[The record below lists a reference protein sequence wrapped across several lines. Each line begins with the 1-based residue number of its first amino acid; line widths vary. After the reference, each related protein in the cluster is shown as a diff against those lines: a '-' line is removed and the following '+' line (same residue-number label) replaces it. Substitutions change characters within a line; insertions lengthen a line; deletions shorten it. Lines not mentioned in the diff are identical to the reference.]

1 MELELNTKPY
11 VIGIA
16 GGTGSGKTTFSRELV
31 ATLMTNKIV
40 YLSHDSYYRD
50 LSDLPFSERVKQNF
64 DHPDALE
71 TDLMIKHL
79 EILRSGK
86 AVDIPIYDFVEHTRA
101 KETEHVEPQPVILIE
116 GILIF
121 AVKELR
127 DLMDMKIFVDTDA
140 DIRFMRRLTRDMEE
154 RGRSLKSVCDQY
166 LNVVRPMHEA
176 FVEPSKR
183 YADIIVPRGG
193 RNHAALDMVAAK
205 ILSHMGQAERNSLPE
220 TE

>member
-1 MELELNTKPY
+1 MDAPFAREPY

-50 LSDLPFSERVKQNF
+50 QSNVPFSERVKVNY
-64 DHPDALE
+64 DHPDSLE
-71 TDLMIKHL
+71 TELMIKHI
-79 EILRSGK
+79 EKLRSYQP
-86 AVDIPIYDFVEHTRA
+86 VDIPIYDFVEHTRA
-101 KETEHVEPQPVILIE
+101 KETEHIEPQSVILIE

-140 DIRFMRRLTRDMEE
+140 DIRFMRRLQRDIEE
-154 RGRSLKSVCDQY
+154 RGRSVKSVCDQY

-183 YADIIVPRGG
+183 YADIIVPHGG
-193 RNHAALDMVAAK
+193 RNRAALDMVAAK
-205 ILSHMGQAERNSLPE
+205 IKSHMEANQ
-220 TE
+220 

>member
-1 MELELNTKPY
+1 MDAPFAREPY

-50 LSDLPFSERVKQNF
+50 QSNVPFSERVKVNY
-64 DHPDALE
+64 DHPDSLE
-71 TDLMIKHL
+71 TELMIKHI
-79 EILRSGK
+79 EKLRSYQP
-86 AVDIPIYDFVEHTRA
+86 VDIPIYDTRA
-101 KETEHVEPQPVILIE
+101 KETEHIEPQSVILIE

-140 DIRFMRRLTRDMEE
+140 DIRFMRRLQRDIEE
-154 RGRSLKSVCDQY
+154 RGRSVKSVCDQY

-183 YADIIVPRGG
+183 YADIIVPHGG
-193 RNHAALDMVAAK
+193 RNRAALDMVAAK
-205 ILSHMGQAERNSLPE
+205 IKSHMEANQ
-220 TE
+220 

>member
-1 MELELNTKPY
+1 MEQPFAKEPY

-50 LSDLPFSERVKQNF
+50 LSDLPFSERVKVNF
-64 DHPDALE
+64 DHPDSLE
-71 TDLMIKHL
+71 TDLMIKHI
-79 EILRSGK
+79 EKLR
-86 AVDIPIYDFVEHTRA
+86 AYQPVDIPIYDFVEHTRA
-101 KETEHVEPQPVILIE
+101 KETEHIEPQSVILIE

-140 DIRFMRRLTRDMEE
+140 DIRFMRRLQRDIEE

-166 LNVVRPMHEA
+166 INVVRPMHEA

-183 YADIIVPRGG
+183 YADIIVPHGG
-193 RNHAALDMVAAK
+193 RNRAALDMVAAK
-205 ILSHMGQAERNSLPE
+205 IHSHMELNQ
-220 TE
+220 

>member
-1 MELELNTKPY
+1 MQAPFSKQPY

-40 YLSHDSYYRD
+40 YMSHDSYYRD
-50 LSDLPFSERVKQNF
+50 LSNLPFSERTKQNF

-79 EILRSGK
+79 ELLRSGQ
-86 AVDIPIYDFVEHTRA
+86 AVDIPIYDFVEHTRS
-101 KETEHVEPQPVILIE
+101 KETEHIEPQPVILIE

-154 RGRSLKSVCDQY
+154 RGRSLKSICDQY
-166 LNVVRPMHEA
+166 INVVRPMHEA

-193 RNHAALDMVAAK
+193 RNRAALDMVAAK
-205 ILSHMGQAERNSLPE
+205 IISHMNSSSDENPEGAE
-220 TE
+220 

>member
-1 MELELNTKPY
+1 MEETQRKPY

-31 ATLMTNKIV
+31 ASLMTNRIV
-40 YLSHDSYYRD
+40 YISHDSYYRD
-50 LSDLPFSERVKQNF
+50 LSNLPFSERVKVNF

-71 TDLMIKHL
+71 TDLLIKHL
-79 EILRSGK
+79 ETLCRGE
-86 AVDIPIYDFVEHTRA
+86 AVDIPVYDFVQHTRSQ
-101 KETEHVEPQPVILIE
+101 EVEHIEPKPVILVE

-140 DIRFMRRLTRDMEE
+140 DIRFMRRLTRDIEE

-166 LNVVRPMHEA
+166 INVVRPMHEA
-176 FVEPSKR
+176 FVEPSKV

-193 RNHAALDMVAAK
+193 HNFAALDMVAAK
-205 ILSHMGQAERNSLPE
+205 VRSHIG
-220 TE
+220 

>member
-1 MELELNTKPY
+1 MEETQRKPY

-31 ATLMTNKIV
+31 ASLMTNRIV
-40 YLSHDSYYRD
+40 YISHDSYYRD
-50 LSDLPFSERVKQNF
+50 LSNLPFSERVKVNF
-64 DHPDALE
+64 DHPDSLE
-71 TDLMIKHL
+71 TDLLIKHL
-79 EILRSGK
+79 ETLCRGE
-86 AVDIPIYDFVEHTRA
+86 AVDVPVYDFVQHTRSQ
-101 KETEHVEPQPVILIE
+101 EVEHIEPKPVILVE

-140 DIRFMRRLTRDMEE
+140 DIRFMRRLTRDIEE

-166 LNVVRPMHEA
+166 INVVRPMHEA
-176 FVEPSKR
+176 FVEPSKV

-193 RNHAALDMVAAK
+193 HNFAALDMVAAK
-205 ILSHMGQAERNSLPE
+205 VRAHIA
-220 TE
+220 

>member
-1 MELELNTKPY
+1 MEKPFSREPY

-50 LSDLPFSERVKQNF
+50 QSNVPFSERVKVNY
-64 DHPDALE
+64 DHPDSLE
-71 TDLMIKHL
+71 TELMIKHI
-79 EILRSGK
+79 EKLRSYQP
-86 AVDIPIYDFVEHTRA
+86 VDIPIYDFVEHTRA
-101 KETEHVEPQPVILIE
+101 KETEHIEPQSVILIE

-140 DIRFMRRLTRDMEE
+140 DIRFMRRLQRDIEE
-154 RGRSLKSVCDQY
+154 RGRSVNSVCDQY
-166 LNVVRPMHEA
+166 INVVRPMHEA

-183 YADIIVPRGG
+183 YADIIVPHGG
-193 RNHAALDMVAAK
+193 RNRAALDMVAAK
-205 ILSHMGQAERNSLPE
+205 IKSHMEANQ
-220 TE
+220 

>member
-1 MELELNTKPY
+1 MEQPFTKPPY

-40 YLSHDSYYRD
+40 YISHDSYYRD
-50 LSDLPFSERVKQNF
+50 LSDRPFSERVKVNF
-64 DHPDALE
+64 DHPDSLE
-71 TDLMIKHL
+71 TELLIKHI
-79 EILRSGK
+79 ETLRSGQ
-86 AVDIPIYDFVEHTRA
+86 AVDIPIYDFVEHTRS
-101 KETEHVEPQPVILIE
+101 KETEHIEPEPVILIE

-140 DIRFMRRLTRDMEE
+140 DIRFMRRLLRDIEE
-154 RGRSLKSVCDQY
+154 RGRSVKSVCDQY

-176 FVEPSKR
+176 FVEPSKV

-193 RNHAALDMVAAK
+193 HNHAALDMVSTK
-205 ILSHMGQAERNSLPE
+205 IKSHMGISL
-220 TE
+220 

>member
-1 MELELNTKPY
+1 MEKPFAQEPY

-50 LSDLPFSERVKQNF
+50 LSDLPFSERVKVNF
-64 DHPDALE
+64 DHPDSLE
-71 TDLMIKHL
+71 TDLLIKHL
-79 EILRSGK
+79 EILKSGK
-86 AVDIPIYDFVEHTRA
+86 AVDIPIYDFVEHTRR

-140 DIRFMRRLTRDMEE
+140 DIRFIRRLLRDVKE
-154 RGRSLKSVCDQY
+154 RGRDLDSVVTQY
-166 LNVVRPMHEA
+166 VNTVRIMHNT

-183 YADIIVPRGG
+183 YADIIIPEGG
-193 RNHAALDMVAAK
+193 ENSVAIDLLTTKISSIINH
-205 ILSHMGQAERNSLPE
+205 
-220 TE
+220 

>member
-1 MELELNTKPY
+1 MEHAAANSPY

-31 ATLMTNKIV
+31 ATLMTNRIV
-40 YLSHDSYYRD
+40 YISHDSYYRD
-50 LSDLPFSERVKQNF
+50 LSDLPFSERVKINF
-64 DHPDALE
+64 DHPDSLE
-71 TDLMIKHL
+71 TDLMIRHL

-86 AVDIPIYDFVEHTRA
+86 AVDIPIYDFVEHTRSD
-101 KETEHVEPQPVILIE
+101 KTEHVEPQPVILIE

-140 DIRFMRRLTRDMEE
+140 DIRFMRRLTRDIEE

-166 LNVVRPMHEA
+166 FNVVRPMHEA

-193 RNHAALDMVAAK
+193 RNRAALDMVAAK
-205 ILSHMGQAERNSLPE
+205 IRSHIDPDQHKLSD
-220 TE
+220 

>member
-1 MELELNTKPY
+1 MDTPFAKEPY

-50 LSDLPFSERVKQNF
+50 QSNVPFSERVKVNY
-64 DHPDALE
+64 DHPDSLE
-71 TDLMIKHL
+71 TELMIKHI
-79 EILRSGK
+79 EKLR
-86 AVDIPIYDFVEHTRA
+86 AYQPVDIPIYDFVEHTRA
-101 KETEHVEPQPVILIE
+101 KETEHIEPQSVILIE

-140 DIRFMRRLTRDMEE
+140 DIRFMRRLQRDIEE
-154 RGRSLKSVCDQY
+154 RGRSVKSVCDQY
-166 LNVVRPMHEA
+166 INVVRPMHEA
-176 FVEPSKR
+176 FVEPSKT
-183 YADIIVPRGG
+183 YADIIVPHGG
-193 RNHAALDMVAAK
+193 RNRAALDMVAAK
-205 ILSHMGQAERNSLPE
+205 IKSHMDANE
-220 TE
+220 